1 MKTVALLLFTALM
14 IAVVIARTP
23 SEVIRASTPSLQP
36 KIVYP
41 KGPIYD

>member
-1 MKTVALLLFTALM
+1 MKAAILLIFTALM

-23 SEVIRASTPSLQP
+23 PEVIRASTPSLQP

-41 KGPIYD
+41 KGPVYD